1 MEKLTSENR
10 IKKIE
15 EIANNEIKKVIHL
28 QRKIKQ
34 FLKLKNIS
42 YNNNRCSK
50 QKQKMGQMEDN
61 DNNLIIR
68 YNSNLQNKLTSAK
81 SQTFKNSSLNNH
93 NESSHKEKF
102 SKQSFHPKIKNKHA
116 KSGKSSIVSEKINNS
131 NNNENIG
138 SEIEVAENIQQKEK
152 EKENEKINET
162 KEELTDNSLDIQEKK
177 QNF

>member
-1 MEKLTSENR
+1 MGNCGSLCTNALSRFKGDIIMEKLTSENR
-10 IKKIE
+10 IKKVE
-15 EIANNEIKKVIHL
+15 EIANNEIKKVIYL

-34 FLKLKNIS
+34 FLQLKNIS

-102 SKQSFHPKIKNKHA
+102 SKQSFHFFLKLKINMEK
-116 KSGKSSIVSEKINNS
+116 VEKI
-131 NNNENIG
+131 
-138 SEIEVAENIQQKEK
+138 VQ
-152 EKENEKINET
+152 
-162 KEELTDNSLDIQEKK
+162 LVKK
-177 QNF
+177 